1 MSTHDEFAERRRLM
15 VQHQLADRGVRDPRV
30 LAAMGRVPRQE
41 FVPAEALDQAYADRP
56 LPIGKGQTI
65 SQPLI
70 VGMMLEALEL
80 SGSERVLEIGTGSGY
95 QAALLG
101 ELAADVISVEYVPEL
116 TERAQMLLERL
127 GYDNVRVV
135 QGDGSRG
142 WPERA
147 PYDAIIVAAGAP
159 RVPPPLTT
167 QLGQDGRLVIPV
179 GDEWAQNL
187 LRVRRRD
194 GELSTEQLT
203 GCAFVPLVGEH
214 GWHGRSALRWD

>member
-1 MSTHDEFAERRRLM
+1 MSTHDDFAERRRQM
-15 VQHQLADRGVRDPRV
+15 VHHQLANRGVRDPEV
-30 LAAMGRVPRQE
+30 LAAMEHVARHE
-41 FVPAEALDQAYADRP
+41 FVPAELLDLAYADRP

-116 TERAQMLLERL
+116 AERARTVLERL
-127 GYDNVRVV
+127 RYDNVRVV
-135 QGDGSRG
+135 CGDGSRG
-142 WPERA
+142 WPEGA

-159 RVPPPLTT
+159 RVPAPLTT
-167 QLGQDGRLVIPV
+167 QLGEGGRLVIPV
-179 GDEWAQNL
+179 GDEWGQNL
-187 LRVRRRD
+187 SRVRRRD
-194 GELSTEQLT
+194 GELSSEQLT
-203 GCAFVPLVGEH
+203 GCAFVPLLGEH
-214 GWHGRSALRWD
+214 GWHGRSA